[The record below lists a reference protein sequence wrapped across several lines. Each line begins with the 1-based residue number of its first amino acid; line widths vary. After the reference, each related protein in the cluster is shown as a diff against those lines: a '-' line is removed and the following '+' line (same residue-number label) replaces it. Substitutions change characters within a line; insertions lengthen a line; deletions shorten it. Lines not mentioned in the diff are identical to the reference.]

1 MLINT
6 KFKLNLLKNQNKILE
21 KINLEILILDDN
33 ILNFFYFFSYYL
45 NYKIFIKEKNFI
57 IIIFNNIKSFL
68 SLFSL
73 LKFYN
78 FLKLKQVTN
87 FKNFSKADLTILM
100 ENNILKE
107 EDFNMLIEDINF
119 PSGMLSLKKGLK
131 YKSQNLGKLFQKNNN
146 FNEFFFSKKKILF

>member
-1 MLINT
+1 M
-6 KFKLNLLKNQNKILE
+6 
-21 KINLEILILDDN
+21 
-33 ILNFFYFFSYYL
+33 
-45 NYKIFIKEKNFI
+45 
-57 IIIFNNIKSFL
+57 
-68 SLFSL
+68 
-73 LKFYN
+73 KFYN

-146 FNEFFFSKKKILF
+146 FNEFFF